1 MVATAALALAA
12 VNIVLPLTVRDAQI
26 AAKDATLIGVVN
38 TVAVDRRIT
47 AGVLAE
53 VNNSLAQLRGEIGWS
68 TVSPLGVS
76 EVQVPILSRPNARP
90 WLSERTWLGEP
101 ATVRDASSATV
112 HYRAVGFALP
122 PVNDQQY
129 YLVAWM
135 SLDDVDETFRRVVL
149 VELLVTAGLLLLLG
163 ATASLVIRRE
173 LLPLESMATAAD
185 AIADGDLDRRV
196 AASDPSTEVGRLGVA
211 FNGML
216 DGIGTLLD
224 ERTRNE
230 DRLRQFVA
238 DASHELRTPVAAV
251 RGYADL
257 YQAGALPDA
266 ASVQRAMQ
274 RVGFEAR
281 RMGALVEDLLT
292 LIQADAERTMA
303 HERVDLADLLS
314 GVVDDAAVIDPH
326 RIWRLVLGPQ
336 PIAVLG
342 DRLRLHQ
349 LFANLLGNVRTHAP
363 EGTTCTV
370 SVLSGVGEVAV
381 AVSDNGPG
389 VTDEEMARLFDRFYP
404 RRPVAQSGEGR
415 HRVWASRS
423 SRRSCA
429 PTAGRSSR
437 RTHPAAA

>member
-1 MVATAALALAA
+1 M
-12 VNIVLPLTVRDAQI
+12 
-26 AAKDATLIGVVN
+26 
-38 TVAVDRRIT
+38 
-47 AGVLAE
+47 
-53 VNNSLAQLRGEIGWS
+53 
-68 TVSPLGVS
+68 
-76 EVQVPILSRPNARP
+76 PILSRPNARP

-149 VELLVTAGLLLLLG
+149 VELLVTGGPAAAARRDGQPGHPAG
-163 ATASLVIRRE
+163 AAARSSRWPRRRTRS
-173 LLPLESMATAAD
+173 P
-185 AIADGDLDRRV
+185 DGDLDRRV
-196 AASDPSTEVGRLGVA
+196 EASDPSTEIGRLGVA

-224 ERTRNE
+224 ERTRSE

-326 RIWRLVLGPQ
+326 RTWRLAARAP
-336 PIAVLG
+336 
-342 DRLRLHQ
+342 
-349 LFANLLGNVRTHAP
+349 THR
-363 EGTTCTV
+363 
-370 SVLSGVGEVAV
+370 GVG
-381 AVSDNGPG
+381 
-389 VTDEEMARLFDRFYP
+389 
-404 RRPVAQSGEGR
+404 RPA
-415 HRVWASRS
+415 
-423 SRRSCA
+423 
-429 PTAGRSSR
+429 
-437 RTHPAAA
+437 PAAPAVRQSAGQRPHPHARRHDLHGVRAVRRWARWRSP